1 MFKSLCVAALL
12 LAAPFA
18 HADAR
23 LTETETRWIAA
34 GMSVIRYAR
43 GADPPIDIV
52 VQPSDQ
58 PDSSPI
64 AMGIKDGR
72 CKLVLSMRGNPGA
85 TPLVASVPADLFDAV
100 VGAVF
105 AHEIGHCW
113 RYVQGEW
120 NALPAGF
127 SPGAGCGAVDAR
139 PERHRSAFPTAHRSE
154 SRNEEGYADLVGLA
168 WTRRA
173 HPQQYGEVRSW
184 LERFRADALPGEHHD
199 TAAWL
204 RRALRSRRRST
215 RGVAVPA
222 GQAAVGPRDAQAATR
237 N

>member
-18 HADAR
+18 QADAR
-23 LTETETRWIAA
+23 LSETETRWIAA

-43 GADPPIDIV
+43 GAELPIDIV

-58 PDSSPI
+58 PNSSPI

-85 TPLVASVPADLFDAV
+85 TALVASVPADLFDAV

-127 SPGAGCGAVDAR
+127 SRAAGDAADAA
-139 PERHRSAFPTAHRSE
+139 PKPSLGE

-173 HPQQYGEVRSW
+173 HPEQYGEVRSW

-199 TAAWL
+199 TVAWL
-204 RRALRSRRRST
+204 RRAPAPSSFDPSVSLFQQAKLLWDREM
-215 RGVAVPA
+215 RG
-222 GQAAVGPRDAQAATR
+222 GD
-237 N
+237 

>member
-1 MFKSLCVAALL
+1 MLKSLSCAAALM

-18 HADAR
+18 RADDAR
-23 LTETETRWIAA
+23 LSDTETRWIAA
-34 GMSVIRYAR
+34 GMSVVRYAR
-43 GADPPIDIV
+43 GVDLPVDIV
-52 VQPSDQ
+52 VQPGNQ
-58 PDSSPI
+58 PDASPI
-64 AMGIKDGR
+64 AIGIKEGR

-85 TPLVASVPADLFDAV
+85 TALVASVPPAYFDAV

-120 NALPAGF
+120 NALPSGF
-127 SPGAGCGAVDAR
+127 APPVGTGEAAQKAALG
-139 PERHRSAFPTAHRSE
+139 E
-154 SRNEEGYADLVGLA
+154 SRREEGYADLVGLA

-173 HPQQYGEVRSW
+173 HPQHYGEVRNW

-204 RRALRSRRRST
+204 RQAPEPSSFEPSVSLFQQAKLLWEREV
-215 RGVAVPA
+215 RG
-222 GQAAVGPRDAQAATR
+222 RD
-237 N
+237 

>member
-1 MFKSLCVAALL
+1 MFKSLCVAALI

-18 HADAR
+18 RADAR
-23 LTETETRWIAA
+23 LSETETRWIAA

-43 GADPPIDIV
+43 GAELPIDIV

-85 TPLVASVPADLFDAV
+85 TALVASVPAGLFDAV

-120 NALPAGF
+120 NALPSGF
-127 SPGAGCGAVDAR
+127 AR
-139 PERHRSAFPTAHRSE
+139 PVGDAPEAGPTVPLGE
-154 SRNEEGYADLVGLA
+154 SRDEEGYADLVGLA

-204 RRALRSRRRST
+204 RRAPEPASFDPSVSLFQQAKLLWDREM
-215 RGVAVPA
+215 RG
-222 GQAAVGPRDAQAATR
+222 RD
-237 N
+237 

>member
-18 HADAR
+18 QADAR
-23 LTETETRWIAA
+23 LSDTETRWIAA

-43 GADPPIDIV
+43 GADLPIDIV

-58 PDSSPI
+58 PNSSPI
-64 AMGIKDGR
+64 AMGIKEGR

-85 TPLVASVPADLFDAV
+85 TALVASVPADLFDAV

-127 SPGAGCGAVDAR
+127 SRGAGDATD
-139 PERHRSAFPTAHRSE
+139 TAPKPSLGE

-173 HPQQYGEVRSW
+173 HPEQYGEVRSW

-204 RRALRSRRRST
+204 RRAPAPSSFDPSVSLFQQAKLLWDREM
-215 RGVAVPA
+215 RG
-222 GQAAVGPRDAQAATR
+222 GD
-237 N
+237 

>member
-18 HADAR
+18 RADAR
-23 LTETETRWIAA
+23 LSETETRWIAA

-43 GADPPIDIV
+43 GAELPIDIV

-58 PDSSPI
+58 PNSSPI

-85 TPLVASVPADLFDAV
+85 AALVASVPAELFDAV

-127 SPGAGCGAVDAR
+127 SRPAGDAPGAAPKPPLG
-139 PERHRSAFPTAHRSE
+139 E

-168 WTRRA
+168 WTRTTT
-173 HPQQYGEVRSW
+173 PP
-184 LERFRADALPGEHHD
+184 PGC
-199 TAAWL
+199 A
-204 RRALRSRRRST
+204 ALRSRRRSI
-215 RGVAVPA
+215 RRCRCSSRPSCCGNARCA
-222 GQAAVGPRDAQAATR
+222 AATDGG
-237 N
+237 

>member
-18 HADAR
+18 QADAR
-23 LTETETRWIAA
+23 LSETETRWIAA

-43 GADPPIDIV
+43 GAELPIDIV

-58 PDSSPI
+58 PNSSPI
-64 AMGIKDGR
+64 AMGIKEGR

-85 TPLVASVPADLFDAV
+85 TALVASVPADLFDAV

-127 SPGAGCGAVDAR
+127 SRGAGDATD
-139 PERHRSAFPTAHRSE
+139 TAPKPSLGE

-173 HPQQYGEVRSW
+173 HPEQYGEVRSW

-204 RRALRSRRRST
+204 RRAPAPSSFDPSVSLFQQAKLLWDREM
-215 RGVAVPA
+215 RG
-222 GQAAVGPRDAQAATR
+222 GD
-237 N
+237 